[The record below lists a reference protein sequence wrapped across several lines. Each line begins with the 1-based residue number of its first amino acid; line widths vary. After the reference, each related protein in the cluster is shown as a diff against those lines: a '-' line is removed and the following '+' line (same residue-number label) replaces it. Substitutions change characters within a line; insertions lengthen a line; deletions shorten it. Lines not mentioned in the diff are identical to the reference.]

1 MRKFLINISYIVI
14 DGTRGDLYY
23 IEADTLQQALSEI
36 ENTGIKV
43 DHYTFME
50 IIQPLQVIS
59 RKLY

>member
-1 MRKFLINISYIVI
+1 MRKFLINISYIVL

-50 IIQPLQVIS
+50 ITQPLQVIS

>member
-23 IEADTLQQALSEI
+23 IEADTLQQALSDI

-50 IIQPLQVIS
+50 ITQPLQVIS